1 MEQSSHET
9 DYTVPLIPLMTRR
22 IVELFDPLQI
32 ILFGS
37 RARGD
42 HHPESDVDL
51 LVVLPKTSSRFQS
64 AVAIRQAL
72 KDIRPAG
79 PKKRP
84 VGKDIIVATPEDMA
98 YYGDLEC
105 YVFYWA
111 LREGKVLYDRSETH

>member
-1 MEQSSHET
+1 MERTSRKT
-9 DYTVPLIPLMTRR
+9 DHTASLIPLMARR
-22 IVELFDPLQI
+22 IVELFHPLQI

-42 HHPESDVDL
+42 HHPQSDVDM
-51 LVVLPKTSSRFQS
+51 LVVLPETSSRFQS
-64 AVAIRQAL
+64 AVAICQAL

-79 PKKRP
+79 KEKTP

>member
-1 MEQSSHET
+1 MEQISRKT
-9 DYTVPLIPLMTRR
+9 DYTASLIPLMTRR
-22 IVELFDPLQI
+22 IVELFHPLQI

-42 HHPESDVDL
+42 HHPESDVDM
-51 LVVLPKTSSRFQS
+51 LVVLPETSSRFQS

-72 KDIRPAG
+72 KDIRPASRE
-79 PKKRP
+79 KRP

>member
-1 MEQSSHET
+1 MEQTSRKT
-9 DYTVPLIPLMTRR
+9 DHTASLIPLMTHR
-22 IVELFDPLQI
+22 IVELFHPLQI

-37 RARGD
+37 RARRD
-42 HHPESDVDL
+42 HHPESDVDM
-51 LVVLPKTSSRFQS
+51 LVVLPETSSRFQS

-79 PKKRP
+79 KKKRP

-111 LREGKVLYDRSETH
+111 LREGKVLYDRSETY